1 MLYIGIAA
9 AFVDSIQTIPQVY
22 KSYTTKNTKDLS
34 YYSIGLMILSGV
46 LWLFYGWFE
55 QDIPILLSATP
66 YFLFNVMLFIIKQSH
81 DERSRACVETL
92 DQASSTDD

>member
-55 QDIPILLSATP
+55 QDVPILLSATP
-66 YFLFNVMLFIIKQSH
+66 YFLFNVLLFMIKWSH

-92 DQASSTDD
+92 DEASSPDD

>member
-66 YFLFNVMLFIIKQSH
+66 YFLFNVVLFIIKRSH
-81 DERSRACVETL
+81 DASSRSCVETL
-92 DQASSTDD
+92 EQASSTND